1 MLVYSEAAHQVEFK
15 KIYLKK
21 SNCRQPQMTHP
32 APQTIHTQLG
42 PAFYDAV
49 TPARFPRHILR
60 YRNQAAAD
68 QIGLAGLSDD
78 DFIDHFARFTP
89 LPGTL
94 AEPLALRYHGHQF
107 GTYNPELGDGR
118 GFLFAQYS
126 ERQTGRLLD
135 LGTKGSGRTP
145 YARTADGRLTLKGG
159 VREVLAT
166 ELLSALDVPTS
177 QTFSLIETGE
187 DLHRH
192 DEPSP
197 TRSSVLV
204 RLSHSHIRIGSFQ
217 RLSYLGQTDNLEL
230 LLRHTVRHY
239 YPDIDPD
246 QDYEALILAF
256 LPAFALRVSDMV
268 AGWMVAG
275 FVHGVLNTDNFNIT
289 GESFDYGPW
298 RFLPHLDPGFTAAY
312 FDQTGRYAYGRQPSS
327 AMWALCRLA
336 DCFVPLHDPEI
347 LAETLAGFYPAM
359 EHHLA
364 RRFCWRLGVDSPDE
378 AAAAEMSG
386 ALFEAAKTS
395 QIGWDRLFH
404 DLYGGRLTEPDQGEG
419 PDPAWQSSSE
429 LRDLAGRLARFA
441 PRQPD
446 MAIRAVKSAPLVSLD
461 ISVVEGLWAPIAEAD
476 DWAPLNQAID
486 DIRTLAARLRA

>member
-1 MLVYSEAAHQVEFK
+1 
-15 KIYLKK
+15 
-21 SNCRQPQMTHP
+21 MTHP

-60 YRNQAAAD
+60 YRNQAAAS
-68 QIGLAGLSDD
+68 QIGLAGLSDEE
-78 DFIDHFARFTP
+78 FIEHFGRFTA

-118 GFLFAQYS
+118 GFLFAQYT
-126 ERQTGRLLD
+126 ETQTGRLLD

-166 ELLSALDVPTS
+166 ELLSALNVPTS

-187 DLHRH
+187 DLQRH

-217 RLSYLGQTDNLEL
+217 RLSYLGQTDNLQL

-246 QDYEALILAF
+246 QDYEALVLAF

-312 FDQTGRYAYGRQPSS
+312 FDQTGRYAYGRQPSA

-336 DCFVPLHDPEI
+336 DCFVPLHDPEV
-347 LAETLAGFYPAM
+347 LAETLSGFYPAM
-359 EHHLA
+359 ERHLA
-364 RRFCWRLGVDSPDE
+364 RRLCWRLGVDSPDE
-378 AAAAEMSG
+378 ATAAQMSG
-386 ALFEAAKTS
+386 ALFEAAKVS

-404 DLYGGRLTEPDQGEG
+404 DLYGGRLAESVQGPESDRR
-419 PDPAWQSSSE
+419 PDPAWQTSAE
-429 LRDLAGRLARFA
+429 LRGLADNLARFA
-441 PRQPD
+441 PRQPE
-446 MAIRAVKSAPLVSLD
+446 ALVQLVKTAPLVSLE

-476 DWAPLNQAID
+476 DWAPLNKVIE
-486 DIRTLAARLRA
+486 DIRGYGVRLRA